1 MSLMMYWILFW
12 KPQIHSREIWG
23 QAFSTYLGYVP
34 FSTCLEIGVWYSHTP
49 GPQGY
54 HKKWITLFYMNIII
68 RIAKL
73 EILKGKAYQC
83 IKDCTKRSLLVV
95 KTLNSVLSILKKNI
109 LFFDLSI
116 WQKII
121 NSQKKPK
128 KWIQNMPKNCPWN
141 DCFRSER
148 IYK

>member
-1 MSLMMYWILFW
+1 MYWIIFW
-12 KPQIHSREIWG
+12 KPQIHSSEIWCH
-23 QAFSTYLGYVP
+23 AFSTYLGYVP

-49 GPQGY
+49 GRQGY

-95 KTLNSVLSILKKNI
+95 KMLNSVLSILKKKFCFSIYLSGKRSLI
-109 LFFDLSI
+109 L
-116 WQKII
+116 
-121 NSQKKPK
+121 KKKTK